1 MKKVELIDFI
11 KGYAILTIVLYHL
24 LNSLHYSGVIEK
36 AIQFGGT
43 GVHAFLFVSGFGLYL
58 SFLRKPLNYG
68 VFLKKRFA
76 RVYFPYIIIVL
87 LSALIT
93 QFIPIFKS
101 SWYALAG
108 HIFLYKMFDSSI
120 IGSYGGH
127 FWFISTIIQLYLI
140 FHLLVWFKKRAS
152 DSFFISTGI
161 AISIIWGIIITLL
174 GKAELRAWNSFF
186 LQYAWEFMLGMVLAH
201 LVSTDKL
208 KPRIKNWHFLLLAG
222 FCLPVYAILALK
234 AGSIG
239 KVFNDIPAL
248 IGYLAIAVFIFQL
261 RIIPFNKFIL
271 YTSRISYSFFLIHIL
286 INTLIINISHSQ
298 NLTVNLLTIILSFL
312 ISYVF
317 SILLTPFFSKITRF

>member
-1 MKKVELIDFI
+1 MKKFELIDFI

-24 LNSLHYSGVIEK
+24 LNSLHYSGAFEK

-68 VFLKKRFA
+68 AFLKKRFT
-76 RVYFPYIIIVL
+76 RVYIPYIMIVL
-87 LSALIT
+87 LSVLIT

-108 HIFLYKMFDSSI
+108 HVFLYKMFDSSI

-140 FHLLVWFKKRAS
+140 FHLLIWFKKRAS
-152 DSFFISTGI
+152 DLVFISTGV
-161 AISIIWGIIITLL
+161 AISIIWGIIVTLL
-174 GKAELRAWNSFF
+174 GKSELRAWNSFF
-186 LQYAWEFMLGMVLAH
+186 LQYAWEFMLGMVIAH
-201 LVSTDKL
+201 LISNDKL
-208 KPRIKNWHFLLLAG
+208 QYKLKNWHFLLLAG
-222 FCLPVYAILALK
+222 ICLPVYAFLALK

-248 IGYLAIAVFIFQL
+248 IGYLAIAVFIFKL
-261 RIIPFNKFIL
+261 RIIPLNKFML

-286 INTLIINISHSQ
+286 INTLIINISYSA
-298 NLTVNLLTIILSFL
+298 NLPVNLLTILLSFL

-317 SILLTPFFSKITRF
+317 SIFYTSFITKITRF

>member
-1 MKKVELIDFI
+1 MKKFELIDFI

-24 LNSLHYSGVIEK
+24 LNSLQYSGVIEK

-76 RVYFPYIIIVL
+76 RVYIPYIIIVL

-108 HIFLYKMFDSSI
+108 HVFLFKMFDSSI
-120 IGSYGGH
+120 TGSYGVH
-127 FWFISTIIQLYLI
+127 FWFISTIIQLYLV

-152 DSFFISTGI
+152 HLAFISTGV
-161 AISIIWGIIITLL
+161 AVSFIWGIIVTLL
-174 GKAELRAWNSFF
+174 GKSELRAWNSFF
-186 LQYAWEFMLGMVLAH
+186 LQYVWEFMLGMVIAH
-201 LVSTDKL
+201 LVSRDKL
-208 KPRIKNWHFLLLAG
+208 QFKIKNWYFLLLAVI
-222 FCLPVYAILALK
+222 CLPIYAFLALK

-261 RIIPFNKFIL
+261 KIIPLNKFML

-286 INTLIINISHSQ
+286 INVFIINISRSQ
-298 NLTVNLLTIILSFL
+298 NLPGNLFTILFSFL

-317 SILLTPFFSKITRF
+317 SIFYTSFIPKITRF